1 MVTKIIKEIV
11 AEQVGYDDPNEIATD
26 MSLFEDLSI
35 DDAGF
40 LAMISAIEDEF
51 SIEIDEEI
59 TEEMDSVNDI
69 ISYVEKVVD

>member
-11 AEQVGYDDPNEIATD
+11 AEQVGYDDPTEIATD

-40 LAMISAIEDEF
+40 LAMISTIEDEF

-59 TEEMDSVNDI
+59 TGEIDSVNDI
-69 ISYVEKVVD
+69 IAYIETVVE